1 MEGDR
6 SLSLLADP
14 DQWARCRHEHTAPLR
29 DGGVQLTWDE
39 DIAGAAGPAADCP
52 TPDPP
57 PTPRG
62 LADPAGLAFDRWC
75 RAYRSHPREG
85 RVSVHLRGRP
95 ADDGG
100 EDRDAA
106 CGATFACPLGVGVD
120 AAQRLYVAESGSGR
134 VSVADLWSQRLLRRV
149 PVHSPAH
156 RARRPVDLATHCCR
170 AYVLLQRPAGIVVVQ
185 GRRGPLPGPRLHRPR
200 CRGAMEPCR
209 LAVRPDGTLLVLW
222 RRRDDAAAL
231 VATVDGVVLREVA
244 GGTDLD
250 VAPDGLLVVARE
262 PDRPFCRFQPDGDG
276 WLELEPLAAVG
287 YDGGAVAVAPDGRI
301 AFTTEDGIG
310 WTAGLA
316 VRRRSAGRVVTY
328 RLDGGSYRMRWGRVF
343 LDACIPPGTDVRL
356 RFVGSD
362 DDEVVDPVEWQQA
375 ERSTATVRHPERTPP
390 LPSSQELEAAAERV
404 AQPLFRRPTGRERPW
419 AQIAAADRFETYEAP
434 VVGARGR
441 YLWVVLDLA
450 GTVVATPRIRA
461 MRVERPGHR
470 LLSHLPRSWSRDD
483 GDADFLQRLL
493 APAEGMVHELDER
506 AAQRALLVDP
516 STTPQEALG
525 WLASFAG
532 LVLDRRWS
540 EAARRTLVAEAY
552 RLFRRRGTLA
562 TLRRIIEIYLGY
574 EPAIVEQWQL
584 RGIPGGILGTTAAS
598 RAAPVVGG
606 GMRAGGTLGGV
617 AVGGTAPGEDG
628 YTTSAHRFSVLIP
641 ADLSSEQLDV
651 VRSILE
657 AHRPAHTLYEI
668 CELGFG
674 MRVGRHLHL
683 RLTSVVGPEVGFGP
697 AVVGQVAVGGDGVVG
712 VPALGAR
719 LGDSSVTGAVRVG

>member
-1 MEGDR
+1 MDGDR

-14 DQWARCRHEHTAPLR
+14 DQWARCRHEHTMLLR

-39 DIAGAAGPAADCP
+39 ELTRAPGPAP
-52 TPDPP
+52 G
-57 PTPRG
+57 G
-62 LADPAGLAFDRWC
+62 LPDPAGLAFDRWC
-75 RAYRSHPREG
+75 RAYRSHPHEG
-85 RVSVHLRGRP
+85 SVSVHLRGQ
-95 ADDGG
+95 AANDGG
-100 EDRDAA
+100 EERDAA
-106 CGATFACPLGVGVD
+106 CGGAVACPLGIGVD

-149 PVHSPAH
+149 PVRSGAH

-170 AYVLLQRPAGIVVVQ
+170 AYVLLQRPVGIVVVQ
-185 GRRGPLPGPRLHRPR
+185 GRRGPLPGPRLRRPR
-200 CRGAMEPCR
+200 CRGALEPCR
-209 LAVRPDGTLLVLW
+209 LAVTPDGVPLVLW
-222 RRRDDAAAL
+222 RRRDDATAL
-231 VATVDGVVLREVA
+231 VATVDGVVMLEVP

-250 VAPDGLLVVARE
+250 AAPDGLLVVARE
-262 PDRPFCRFQPDGDG
+262 PDRPFRRFQPDGDG
-276 WLELEPLAAVG
+276 WLELEPVAASR

-301 AFTTEDGIG
+301 AFTTKVGIG
-310 WTAGLA
+310 WTAGPA
-316 VRRRSAGRVVTY
+316 VHRRTAGRVVTY
-328 RLDGGSYRMRWGRVF
+328 RLDGGAYRMRWGRVF
-343 LDACIPPGTDVRL
+343 LDACIPPATEVRL

-362 DDEVVDPVEWQQA
+362 DDEVVDPLEWQRA
-375 ERSTATVRHPERTPP
+375 ERDTATVRHPERTPP
-390 LPSSQELEAAAERV
+390 LPSRQELEAVAEGDG
-404 AQPLFRRPTGRERPW
+404 QPLFRRPTGRERPW
-419 AQIAAADRFETYEAP
+419 AQIAANDRFETYEAP

-450 GTVVATPRIRA
+450 GTVVATPQVRA

-470 LLSHLPRSWSRDD
+470 LLGHLPRSWSRDD
-483 GDADFLQRLL
+483 DAADFLQRLL

-516 STTPQEALG
+516 VTTPQEALG

-562 TLRRIIEIYLGY
+562 TLRRILEIYLGY
-574 EPAIVEQWQL
+574 EPALVEQWQL
-584 RGIPGGILGTTAAS
+584 RGIPGGVLGALGTS
-598 RAAPVVGG
+598 GAAPVVGS
-606 GMRAGGTLGGV
+606 GMRAGGTLGDI
-617 AVGGTAPGEDG
+617 AIGGTRPGEDG

-651 VRSILE
+651 VRSIVE

-674 MRVGRHLHL
+674 MRVGRHLHV

-697 AVVGQVAVGGDGVVG
+697 AIVGQVAVGGDGVVG

-719 LGDSSVTGAVRVG
+719 LGDNSVTGAVRVG